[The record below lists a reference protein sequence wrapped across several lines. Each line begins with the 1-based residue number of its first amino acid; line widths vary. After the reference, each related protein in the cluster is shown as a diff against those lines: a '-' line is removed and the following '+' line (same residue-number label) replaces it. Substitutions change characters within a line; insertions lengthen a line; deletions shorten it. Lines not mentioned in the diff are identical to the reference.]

1 MPVEL
6 EYKFILAEDPNY
18 EARLIK
24 YLSDNKIPYNIHEME
39 QCYLKGGGRV
49 RALRTNN
56 TNNMTYEFCY
66 KEPIKKGEGNIEFEL
81 PISEKDFILSKK
93 VSDVIL
99 TKNRYK
105 IVLDNFVWEVD
116 IFLNKGESYFNLVE
130 VEFTK
135 EGIEPSTNNLPS
147 IIKNNIILKTLDDDR
162 FTSKK
167 LANVKYAKKLYKN
180 I

>member
-1 MPVEL
+1 MPIEL
-6 EYKFILAEDPNY
+6 EYKFILAEDSNY
-18 EARLIK
+18 EARLVK
-24 YLSDNKIPYNIHEME
+24 FLKENKIPYNVHEIE

-49 RALRTNN
+49 RSSRINN
-56 TNNMTYEFCY
+56 VDNVVYEFCY
-66 KEPIKKGEGNIEFEL
+66 KEPIKKGEGNIEFNIK
-81 PISEKDFILSKK
+81 ISEKDFELSKK
-93 VSDVIL
+93 ASDVIL
-99 TKNRYK
+99 IKNRYK
-105 IVLDNFVWEVD
+105 IMLDNFTWEID

-135 EGIEPSTNNLPS
+135 EGVDPSTNNLPS
-147 IIKNNIILKTLDDDR
+147 IIRNNIILKTLDDDR